1 MALYAFAFYFMLKEI
16 NQVASTTRSHEKMDD
31 KKIPVKKQGEALT
44 VYLLRRK
51 DSETG
56 LLLLDLRSE

>member
-1 MALYAFAFYFMLKEI
+1 MLKEI

-31 KKIPVKKQGEALT
+31 KKIPVKKQGEVLT

-56 LLLLDLRSE
+56 LPLLDLRSG